1 MGLADITL
9 LSLVEIYGDFS
20 LRFYAKT
27 NQFTYLAQGI
37 IGYIGVVYY
46 LIESLRDD
54 NVLYV
59 NSMWDGISGVIESFA
74 AYVLLGDRL
83 KHSYNY
89 IGLVLIYAGILIM
102 KRV

>member
-1 MGLADITL
+1 MGLADIAL

-20 LRFYAKT
+20 LRSYAKT
-27 NQFTYLAQGI
+27 NEFTYLAQGI

-59 NSMWDGISGVIESFA
+59 NGMWDGISGVTESVA
-74 AYVLLGDRL
+74 AYVILGDRL
-83 KHSYNY
+83 KHSYQY
-89 IGLVLIYAGILIM
+89 LGLLLVISGIVLL
-102 KRV
+102 KH

>member
-1 MGLADITL
+1 MGFEDIVM
-9 LSLVEIYGDFS
+9 LSSVEVYGDFF
-20 LRFYAKT
+20 LRFYAQT
-27 NQFTYLAQGI
+27 NKLEYLLNGI
-37 IGYIGVVYY
+37 LGYIGVVYY
-46 LIESLRDD
+46 LIKSLRDD

-74 AYVLLGDRL
+74 AYILLGDRL
-83 KHSYNY
+83 QHSYNY

>member
-59 NSMWDGISGVIESFA
+59 NGMWDGISGVIESVA
-74 AYVLLGDRL
+74 AYVILGDRL
-83 KHSYNY
+83 THSYQY
-89 IGLVLIYAGILIM
+89 LGLLLVISGIVLL
-102 KRV
+102 KH